1 MSNNPGMKG
10 EPTSWSPGLLWFY
23 ASCTAVGI
31 GAAVAAVMLVVF
43 PETPFAVPGAVVGV
57 VMTVGGC
64 VGALLGLKSARNER

>member
-1 MSNNPGMKG
+1 MVF
-10 EPTSWSPGLLWFY
+10 LLR
-23 ASCTAVGI
+23 AQSCAVGI